1 MLSDRIRARL
11 ELSKLVSYL
20 NHLDSLNEVKRL
32 TKVKFDLGLLF
43 TDIAITDIE
52 WSAKEQF
59 VEIEKLLDQTIDKI
73 HPALHEMRK
82 QVVAEIAQGET
93 EYFRRSRLFY
103 QNTKTDTVNHIL
115 NRQIEISE
123 EVHELFLSR
132 LNVVADWK
140 YPGIIIRPGIRPY
153 VNTMVSCDPLYL
165 VDADIDLLNPVI
177 AKQEERYQRR
187 LRKIIVDENEPEFLL
202 SKIPVAQIGMVLCMD
217 YFEYKTIEVI
227 NQYLV
232 EMFQLLRPGGMMIFT
247 YNNCDLAG
255 GVILVEARARCYT
268 PGVVIKQ
275 LVLDIGFTI
284 HDQFDY
290 EDSISWMEI
299 SKPGELTSLRGGQ
312 SLARIVAKNQ

>member
-11 ELSKLVSYL
+11 ELSKLVEYL
-20 NHLDSLNEVKRL
+20 NHLDSLNEIQRLNNVKVAL
-32 TKVKFDLGLLF
+32 NLLF
-43 TDIAITDIE
+43 SDIEITDIE

-59 VEIEKLLDQTIDKI
+59 KEIKKTLDQTMDTI

-103 QNTKTDTVNHIL
+103 QTTKADTVNHIL
-115 NRQIEISE
+115 NRQIEINE

-140 YPGIIIRPGIRPY
+140 YPGIIIRPGVRPY
-153 VNTMVSCDPLYL
+153 INTMVSSDPLYL
-165 VDADIDLLNPVI
+165 VDSDIDLLTPVVF
-177 AKQEERYQRR
+177 QQQERYQRR
-187 LRKIIVDENEPEFLL
+187 LRKIIVDENEPDFLL
-202 SKIPVAQIGMVLCMD
+202 SKIPVGQIGMILCMD

-232 EMFQLLRPGGMMIFT
+232 EMFQLLRPGGMTIFT
-247 YNNCDLAG
+247 YNNCDLAA
-255 GVILVEARARCYT
+255 GVKLVEARARCYT

-275 LVLDIGFTI
+275 LVSDIGFTI
-284 HDQFDY
+284 HAQFDHA
-290 EDSISWMEI
+290 ESISWMEI
-299 SKPGELTSLRGGQ
+299 SKPGELSSLRGGQ